1 MCVHTQSLH
10 QTASSTTILFHCFV
24 LVSYQY
30 SSISSSYG
38 CLISF
43 PTSPVSFRYL
53 ACCFDPQTERHPS
66 LAFNLRPWT
75 RLGVPVHSCPRTRTH
90 VARCYGPVVRPRC
103 EYLQRLTVCL
113 TPPPYT
119 PIYRICMHVHR
130 RQVDRRAM
138 IQCYNPSLIVARK
151 RRRKTKKGN
160 G

>member
-1 MCVHTQSLH
+1 VCTH
-10 QTASSTTILFHCFV
+10 TILASNSIIYNHSLPLLRTGLIPILLDIVLLRMSYFV
-24 LVSYQY
+24 PDIPGFVP
-30 SSISSSYG
+30 IS
-38 CLISF
+38 CLLLR
-43 PTSPVSFRYL
+43 PPN
-53 ACCFDPQTERHPS
+53 ERHPS

-75 RLGVPVHSCPRTRTH
+75 RLDIPVHSCPRTRTH

-103 EYLQRLTVCL
+103 EYLQRLTACL

-138 IQCYNPSLIVARK
+138 IQCYNLSLIAARK
-151 RRRKTKKGN
+151 WRSKTKKGK